1 MKFGVEIKNR
11 QEIIM
16 KIIVVGCGMVGY
28 TLTEQLNKEGHDITV
43 IDIDEEKIERASSNL
58 DVYCLHGNGTSHN
71 VQMEAGIKEAD
82 LLISVTGSDEINML
96 CCLIAK
102 KAGNCQTIARIRKPE
117 YFEEVNF
124 LKEELGLSMTIN
136 PEMTAAAE
144 MSRLIQYPSALEVES
159 FVKGRVTLIK
169 IAVTEKSPL
178 DGLVLKDISK
188 VVSKKVLVCIVK
200 RGNEIIIP
208 DGNFELKAG
217 DAVSLTLP
225 VEESTGFFKKM
236 GIKTSPIKSVM
247 IAGGGTTSYYLAKQ
261 LSRTGVKVKII
272 EKDKSLCE
280 NLSELLPEAMVIN
293 GLCIDKNLLL
303 SEGIESTDAL
313 AALTPIDEENIM
325 LSLYAKHI
333 SNCKTMTKMD
343 KLNFEEVTSDMNL
356 DTVISVKAI
365 TAAYIIRYVRA
376 MQNSY
381 GSNVQTLHRLSEG
394 RVEALEFR
402 ITDKAKVIGKALFE
416 LKLKRNLLICC
427 ISRKGKIITPS
438 GQDEL
443 QPGDSVIVVT
453 TNIGL
458 NDIDDI
464 LA

>member
-1 MKFGVEIKNR
+1 MRFGVEIKNR